1 MAHMIQNI
9 YFSREAWEAL
19 ARLNGPS
26 ISGKVCEAV
35 LRWGT
40 VQPAVEEL
48 ELKNEAW
55 AKQIKCAEKEIR
67 RLRMHIRE
75 HLRGLGVELQYDDQY
90 GFEGDDE
97 E

>member
-35 LRWGT
+35 LRWET
-40 VQPAVEEL
+40 VQPAVMEL
-48 ELKNEAW
+48 ELINEALREQV
-55 AKQIKCAEKEIR
+55 KRTKKEIR
-67 RLRMHIRE
+67 RLRKVIRDRMRE
-75 HLRGLGVELQYDDQY
+75 LGHHLEYVDDW
-90 GFEGDDE
+90 GHAGDDE